1 MIRELGREV
10 IFLLS
15 VSSHTVFPNFCTQ
28 KLSKKLRKVTRLLA
42 RGRARTR
49 TQVSWTLEGEVQAL
63 PYLQP
68 FSCSSLL
75 PMGPFAAPAEIP
87 YGGSPQLLGNHLR
100 HSAVLGGHTVDQ
112 R

>member
-49 TQVSWTLEGEVQAL
+49 TQAPGRWKERSKLCPICSPSPAHLCSPWAH
-63 PYLQP
+63 LQP
-68 FSCSSLL
+68 LQRFPMEAPLSCL
-75 PMGPFAAPAEIP
+75 EII
-87 YGGSPQLLGNHLR
+87 YVIQLYLVVTL
-100 HSAVLGGHTVDQ
+100 
-112 R
+112 